1 MYVIIAN
8 VPCMIVQRYNRPKL
22 IRIYNK
28 VQKEKVIKWEIRKW
42 LS

>member
-1 MYVIIAN
+1 
-8 VPCMIVQRYNRPKL
+8 MIVQRYNRPKL